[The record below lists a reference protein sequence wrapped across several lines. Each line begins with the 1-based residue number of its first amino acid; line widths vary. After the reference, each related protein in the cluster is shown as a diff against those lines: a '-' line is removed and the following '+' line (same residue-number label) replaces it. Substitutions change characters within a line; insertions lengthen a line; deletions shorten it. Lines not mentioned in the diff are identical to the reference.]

1 MAQIDTK
8 RLDAGD
14 SFPEITLQFAD
25 GATRAFPQRTA
36 DAYTVL
42 LVYRGVW

>member
-1 MAQIDTK
+1 MAQIDVK

-14 SFPEITLQFAD
+14 SFPEITLQFVD
-25 GATRAFPQRTA
+25 GASRVFPNKMS
-36 DAYTVL
+36 DAYSAL